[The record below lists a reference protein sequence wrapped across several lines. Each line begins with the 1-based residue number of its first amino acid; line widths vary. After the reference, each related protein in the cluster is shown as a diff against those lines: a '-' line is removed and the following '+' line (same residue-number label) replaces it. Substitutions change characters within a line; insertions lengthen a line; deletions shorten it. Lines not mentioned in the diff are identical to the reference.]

1 MVPESVIAQK
11 IKCGN
16 LEVFQDFYKTNY
28 KRLHNYATLF
38 LSQSDE
44 AEDVVQ
50 DAFINLWNKRASI
63 NVEQSIGGL
72 LYRAIRNQCL
82 NAIKHSKVKDK
93 FIEFAKNYD
102 SIDTVYR
109 EDFNLETSDSDTFY
123 VYSQI
128 SKAIDELPQKRKE
141 VYKLSKIE
149 GQTHNEIAQQLDIT
163 TKGVERHI
171 TMANKALR
179 AKLKHLKTAIF
190 ILTLLP

>member
-50 DAFINLWNKRASI
+50 DTFINLWNKRASI

-93 FIEFAKNYD
+93 FIEFAKKYD